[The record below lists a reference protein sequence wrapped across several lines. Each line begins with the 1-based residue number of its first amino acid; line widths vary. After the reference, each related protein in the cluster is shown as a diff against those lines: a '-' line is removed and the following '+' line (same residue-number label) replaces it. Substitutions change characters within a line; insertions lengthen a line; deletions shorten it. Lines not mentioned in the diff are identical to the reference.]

1 MTIVVTN
8 SAEFANALATAPDG
22 ETIELAAGIY
32 AGNFTITGQHT
43 IVGQG
48 DGDDVVIQGTFKTD
62 NGIAGTVADH
72 LKTALSY
79 SGSAGIGITIAADN
93 VTIQN
98 LKIESFNTGI
108 ELGNGIENVTV
119 QDVIIESTVNG
130 IRKGSG
136 AEVTNFDLI
145 GGEIVDGVHGI
156 YFAKET
162 ASGLDISDVTIDG
175 TAFTNLI
182 SKGIYA
188 ESLNDALITDITMT
202 TVGEFGRGPAFN
214 PGVPANWGGFGNGI
228 DINLKWD
235 FGEDATDT
243 DEDDAPYSNITIQN
257 FTFTDVGSSNKDGAA
272 APHGFG
278 GAFAIKARDDA
289 PGYHAPEAA
298 SFSGSVIIQNGT
310 INGTSVGILAGEPGK
325 NVTGPAVTIT
335 NVSIEG
341 ELVADVNNVSQST
354 MTVNMQDGG
363 DVTHIASTT
372 TGDIVVNGGTGVD
385 EVQTTQSFTLGTGV
399 ENLTLLDL
407 ATNVEDFEDFDLGP
421 VANGENGWSYA
432 GTSDQEVVADGG
444 DQAFRMS
451 SDPSTGAFGGPYAPI
466 LGVTAGE
473 STTTA
478 GADSMRMT
486 FTLKAVQPGDNSRL
500 ELDFGNQSRTDR
512 INFMAIENTAAGLRI
527 ATAEPRTD
535 GNWETGAVDN
545 TFTAFT
551 GNRTIVEGL
560 DNTVEHEVTLVL
572 NFVDGSNNDVIS
584 IYVDGEKVGE
594 TTTFENYRE
603 FHLGQ
608 DHATAQ
614 QNNQGATVFF
624 RNNAAG
630 APQDGASGQNQGFLI
645 DDISYSSFDA
655 AGPSGTGNELANL
668 ITGNSGDNALSG
680 LGEDD
685 TLNGGLGDDSLTG
698 GAGND
703 DLSGA
708 EGTDTAVYGGA
719 LDASDFSYNEGT
731 NTWTVDAT
739 GISEGTDALTGM
751 EAVETTS
758 GRFLLVDEN
767 GSYTTI
773 QAAIDAANPGDT
785 ILVAAGNY
793 NENIVIDKSLTLLS
807 LEGRDATTITGVGAG
822 GELGAITI
830 LPGVNNVRIGDAGMG
845 FTVVGI
851 NGNGAIEKAAIYL
864 QGNHDEIDIEGN
876 RVTANGDA
884 GLSTEFAAA
893 VTDLRIDGNIF
904 DGQTFEGSEPGGTGF
919 STQFDPGNNVPR
931 QLVVIGNGGGG
942 AGPANY
948 PTKNVFF
955 TNNEVVG
962 TAGGVNGGGEQ
973 GNTLVTIDADTSV
986 ISGNSF
992 TGFTNYTGVALRARG
1007 PNTSI
1012 ENNTI
1017 DHDVNGSESNGFF
1030 VNNKGF
1036 PATYAGNVIDGGA
1049 ANETLGGT
1057 PGDDLISGDAG
1068 TDGLAGG
1075 LGTDTAQYAQ
1085 AITTSM
1091 LAESG
1096 GNWTVTTG
1104 GAEGTDTLN
1113 DMEIVDGAEAGKI
1126 LLVGSGGFATI
1137 QEAVDAADAGDTIM
1151 VGAGTFAGA
1160 TITKELTIVGSGIGN
1175 TIITSGPGSA
1185 GFDLSGDIDA
1195 TSAGSATVTISG
1207 FTFTGNSVGV
1217 RGASNI
1223 ELDHLVV
1230 QNSHFEQNK
1239 IHGIGTGSGAFGL
1252 GDVQILD
1259 SSFVRNGDGSSNGDG
1274 DIVLFGFTGDA
1285 LIQNVT
1291 VEGGANA
1298 IPTNANADSAI
1309 QINGRNPSTY
1319 DVVDPIGNVVFDNV
1333 EVTGSYAKV
1342 IVYIQGYTNLDGL
1355 LFDAGGTTID
1365 GHAGWGYGLYID
1377 TTGGVS
1383 TSALPPGVVDGVQ
1396 GFFDETAAGALAPNN
1411 VDLTN
1416 VTLGNDIAINVGP
1429 SHPFYAVNGQAFDS
1443 VLVGTPVADDF
1454 IGSAGE
1460 DLLIGGAGND
1470 TLAGAGGNDAY
1481 FIDGG
1486 ETLVEGVAGGTDTV
1500 YSSVTHTLGA
1510 NFENLTLLGT
1520 ANINGTGN
1528 GDANVIIGNSG
1539 NNVLAGLAGADTL
1552 NGGDGTDT
1560 ADYSASAASVSV
1572 SLASGVGIGGDAD
1585 GDQLVDIENLIGSSS
1600 ADNLVGDDEDNVFA
1614 GLAGADTIS
1623 GGGGNDTVDYSAS
1636 TNQITIDLSTLI
1648 GGFVRPTGG
1657 HAAGDRIVGIEN
1669 VIGSSSTDQ
1678 ITGDAN
1684 ANKLTGGDGN
1694 DSLNGLGGDDTLDG
1708 GDGNDTFTVDSTNDV
1723 VTDSSGIDLV
1733 NSFATYTLAEGL
1745 EKLTLLSGADLDG
1758 TGNSGDNTIK
1768 GNSGANELFGLGGKD
1783 AITGGGGNDTI
1794 DGGEGNDNLNGNGG
1808 DDSIL
1813 GGLGVDKLRGEDG
1826 EDTIAGG
1833 GDNDQL
1839 YGGDDSDQ
1847 LDGDDG
1853 VDQLFGEDGNDVLNG
1868 GIGNDKLDGGA
1879 GADTMD
1885 GGEGNDTYTVD
1896 DVNDVVSET
1905 ISGVSGGKDVVKS
1918 SAATF
1923 TLGANVETLT
1933 LTGSGNIN
1941 GTGNDEDNTI
1951 S

>member
-1 MTIVVTN
+1 
-8 SAEFANALATAPDG
+8 
-22 ETIELAAGIY
+22 
-32 AGNFTITGQHT
+32 
-43 IVGQG
+43 
-48 DGDDVVIQGTFKTD
+48 
-62 NGIAGTVADH
+62 
-72 LKTALSY
+72 
-79 SGSAGIGITIAADN
+79 
-93 VTIQN
+93 
-98 LKIESFNTGI
+98 
-108 ELGNGIENVTV
+108 
-119 QDVIIESTVNG
+119 
-130 IRKGSG
+130 
-136 AEVTNFDLI
+136 
-145 GGEIVDGVHGI
+145 
-156 YFAKET
+156 
-162 ASGLDISDVTIDG
+162 
-175 TAFTNLI
+175 
-182 SKGIYA
+182 
-188 ESLNDALITDITMT
+188 
-202 TVGEFGRGPAFN
+202 
-214 PGVPANWGGFGNGI
+214 
-228 DINLKWD
+228 
-235 FGEDATDT
+235 
-243 DEDDAPYSNITIQN
+243 
-257 FTFTDVGSSNKDGAA
+257 
-272 APHGFG
+272 
-278 GAFAIKARDDA
+278 
-289 PGYHAPEAA
+289 
-298 SFSGSVIIQNGT
+298 
-310 INGTSVGILAGEPGK
+310 
-325 NVTGPAVTIT
+325 
-335 NVSIEG
+335 
-341 ELVADVNNVSQST
+341 
-354 MTVNMQDGG
+354 
-363 DVTHIASTT
+363 
-372 TGDIVVNGGTGVD
+372 
-385 EVQTTQSFTLGTGV
+385 
-399 ENLTLLDL
+399 
-407 ATNVEDFEDFDLGP
+407 
-421 VANGENGWSYA
+421 
-432 GTSDQEVVADGG
+432 
-444 DQAFRMS
+444 
-451 SDPSTGAFGGPYAPI
+451 
-466 LGVTAGE
+466 
-473 STTTA
+473 
-478 GADSMRMT
+478 
-486 FTLKAVQPGDNSRL
+486 
-500 ELDFGNQSRTDR
+500 
-512 INFMAIENTAAGLRI
+512 
-527 ATAEPRTD
+527 
-535 GNWETGAVDN
+535 
-545 TFTAFT
+545 
-551 GNRTIVEGL
+551 
-560 DNTVEHEVTLVL
+560 
-572 NFVDGSNNDVIS
+572 
-584 IYVDGEKVGE
+584 
-594 TTTFENYRE
+594 
-603 FHLGQ
+603 
-608 DHATAQ
+608 
-614 QNNQGATVFF
+614 
-624 RNNAAG
+624 
-630 APQDGASGQNQGFLI
+630 
-645 DDISYSSFDA
+645 
-655 AGPSGTGNELANL
+655 
-668 ITGNSGDNALSG
+668 
-680 LGEDD
+680 
-685 TLNGGLGDDSLTG
+685 
-698 GAGND
+698 
-703 DLSGA
+703 
-708 EGTDTAVYGGA
+708 
-719 LDASDFSYNEGT
+719 
-731 NTWTVDAT
+731 
-739 GISEGTDALTGM
+739 
-751 EAVETTS
+751 
-758 GRFLLVDEN
+758 
-767 GSYTTI
+767 
-773 QAAIDAANPGDT
+773 
-785 ILVAAGNY
+785 
-793 NENIVIDKSLTLLS
+793 
-807 LEGRDATTITGVGAG
+807 
-822 GELGAITI
+822 
-830 LPGVNNVRIGDAGMG
+830 VRIGDAGMG
-845 FTVVGI
+845 FTVIGI

-884 GLSTEFAAA
+884 GLTTEFAAA

-904 DGQTFEGSEPGGTGF
+904 DGQTFEGVAPSGTGF
-919 STQFDPGNNVPR
+919 STQFDVGNNVPR

-973 GNTLVTIDADTSV
+973 GNSLVTIDADTSV

-1057 PGDDLISGDAG
+1057 PGDDSISGDAG

-1085 AITTSM
+1085 AITTAM

-1175 TIITSGPGSA
+1175 TIITSGLGSA

-1217 RGASNI
+1217 RGASSI

-1259 SSFVRNGDGSSNGDG
+1259 SSFVRNGDGSGNGDG

-1291 VEGGANA
+1291 IEGGVNA
-1298 IPTNANADSAI
+1298 VPTSANADSAI

-1333 EVTGSYAKV
+1333 DVSGSYAKV

-1355 LFDAGGTTID
+1355 VFDANGTTID

-1383 TSALPPGVVDGVQ
+1383 TSALPAGVVDGVQ
-1396 GFFDETAAGALAPNN
+1396 GFFDDAAAGALAPNS

-1416 VTLGNDIAINVGP
+1416 VTLGNDIAINVAPG
-1429 SHPFYAVNGQAFDS
+1429 HPYYAVNGQAFDS

-1454 IGSAGE
+1454 LGSAGR

-1486 ETLVEGVAGGTDTV
+1486 ETLVEGAAGGTDTV
-1500 YSSVTHTLGA
+1500 YSTVTHTLAA

-1520 ANINGTGN
+1520 ADIDGTGN
-1528 GDANVIIGNSG
+1528 GDANVITGNTG

-1572 SLASGVGIGGDAD
+1572 SLASGVGIGGDAN
-1585 GDQLVDIENLIGSSS
+1585 GDQLSDIENLIGSAG
-1600 ADNLVGDDEDNVFA
+1600 ADNLVGDDGDNVFA

-1623 GGGGNDTVDYSAS
+1623 GGDGSDTIDYSAS

-1657 HAAGDRIVGIEN
+1657 HAAGDRLIGIEN

-1684 ANKLTGGDGN
+1684 ANMLIGGNGN
-1694 DSLNGLGGDDTLDG
+1694 DSLNGLGGDDTMDG

-1723 VTDSSGIDLV
+1723 IIDSSGIDLV

-1808 DDSIL
+1808 DDSII
-1813 GGLGVDKLRGEDG
+1813 GGLGVDKLRGEAG
-1826 EDTIAGG
+1826 NDTIDGG
-1833 GDNDQL
+1833 DDNDQL
-1839 YGGDDSDQ
+1839 YGGDDNDQ
-1847 LDGDDG
+1847 LDGGGG
-1853 VDQLFGEDGNDVLNG
+1853 VDQLFGEGGDDVLNG
-1868 GIGNDKLDGGA
+1868 GIGNDKLDGGT

-1885 GGEGNDTYTVD
+1885 GDEGNDTYTVD

-1905 ISGVSGGKDVVKS
+1905 ISGIPGGKDVVKS

-1923 TLGANVETLT
+1923 TLGANIETLN
-1933 LTGSGNIN
+1933 LTGSGDIN
-1941 GTGNDEDNTI
+1941 GIGNDEDNAIAGNSGHNLIQGGGGIDKISAGGGNDTVEGGSGNDAIKGQGGNDTLYGDGGNDQITGGDGTDDMWGGVGNDKFIFGSAAEAGNGVSRDVIMDFESVDVVNLRAIDAIDGGSDNAFTFIATGAFTAAGQLRYYDDGSGNTI
-1951 S
+1951 IEGNTDGNAATAEFQIELRGYTGGLVLNDLIL